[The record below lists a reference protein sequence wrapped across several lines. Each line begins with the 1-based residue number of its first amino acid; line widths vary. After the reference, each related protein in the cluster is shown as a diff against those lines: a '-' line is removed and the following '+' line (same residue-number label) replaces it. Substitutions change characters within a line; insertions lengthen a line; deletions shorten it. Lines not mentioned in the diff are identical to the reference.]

1 MAQSLQFDFD
11 TIRAATANFSD
22 MNKLGQGGFGPVY
35 KGKLLNGQEVAV
47 KRLSRDSGQGEL
59 EFKNEVV
66 LVAKLQHRN
75 LVRLLGFS
83 LQGEEKLLI
92 YEFLP
97 NASLDHFIFDPIKR
111 TQLDWE
117 KRHKIIRGIA
127 RGLLYLHEDSRLRII
142 HRDLKASNVLLD
154 EEMNPKISDFGMAR
168 LFVVDQTE
176 NTSRIVGTYGYMAPE
191 YALHGFFSVKS
202 DVFSFGVL
210 LLEIVSGRKNSF
222 YQLEQTEDLL
232 CCAWRNWRDNT
243 VLELMDTT
251 LRGNCLI
258 NEVMRCIHIG
268 LLCVQENVADRPTI
282 ASVDLMFN
290 SSSITLPV
298 PSSPGF
304 FIHNRNEADKS
315 SSENYSQ
322 GTESG
327 SSTIKPTP
335 RSTND
340 ASITELYPRTLWLD
354 SAFDVLNN
362 LRDRFSQKNAP
373 RIFEIRRA
381 LSTHVQGTD
390 SILAYYTTVKGY
402 HDELLSYHALPPC
415 SCDSGATK
423 HIAFDASFFTAVTR
437 CTSSL
442 LITLSNGCFAFVTL
456 FPCFTLER
464 VLLVPSFKYNLLSI
478 NKLTTSSKFLVTFA
492 VDSCLFQDPHSK
504 RTVATGSK
512 HGVFYLLDLTLPF
525 ASILFISKAEDP
537 SIYSC
542 YNSANYTTNSPF
554 ETNLNNT
561 FSSLYNNT
569 PLTLFNTTV
578 YGEDPNRVYGLVQCR
593 GDATQDECRNCV
605 NTSTIE
611 IVRRCPLGKEGMIR
625 YWACVLRYAD
635 WDFFGQIDNQSPKI
649 YVFPV
654 DNVTDVTLFNQRVAG
669 LMHNLSIAAAG
680 SPSKF
685 ATGQTSSVNSFSSVY
700 GMLQCTSD
708 LSDSNCYS
716 CLQSI
721 ITDIPTCCNWRSGGN
736 VYTSSCF
743 LRYDSYLFFDMFPP
757 PPPSPTQAS
766 LSPTPL
772 TVDGGG
778 TNTTATT
785 NTTQGKGKSSSNIVI
800 IAVVLPITGVL
811 LVSGICI
818 YFWMRR
824 KPKIEVDGL
833 NEISMVE
840 SFQFD
845 FDTIKAATAN
855 FSDLNMLGKGGFGPV
870 YKGMLLN
877 GQEVAVKRLSRNSRQ
892 GELEFKNEVVL
903 VAKLQH
909 RNLVR
914 LLGYSLQGEEKLL
927 IYEFLPNTSLDYFI
941 FDPIKC
947 TQLNWEKRLKIII
960 GIARGLLYLH
970 EDSQLR
976 IIHRDLKAS
985 NVLLD
990 EDLNPKISDFG
1001 MARLFEID
1009 QTQNT
1014 NRIVGTYGYMAPEY
1028 ALHGFFSVK
1037 SDVFSFGVLLLEIVS
1052 GRKNNSFYQVEQT
1065 ENLLSYAWRHWR
1077 ENSAFELIDTTLRG
1091 NCSISEVMRC
1101 IHIGLLCVQE
1111 DVADRPTMASV
1122 NLMFSSS
1129 SFSLPIPSSPSF
1141 SVYNRNETEK
1151 SSSENDSQETQL
1163 RPSTTKS
1170 TPRSIN
1176 GVSITELYPR

>member
-1 MAQSLQFDFD
+1 M
-11 TIRAATANFSD
+11 R
-22 MNKLGQGGFGPVY
+22 
-35 KGKLLNGQEVAV
+35 
-47 KRLSRDSGQGEL
+47 R
-59 EFKNEVV
+59 V
-66 LVAKLQHRN
+66 L
-75 LVRLLGFS
+75 
-83 LQGEEKLLI
+83 
-92 YEFLP
+92 
-97 NASLDHFIFDPIKR
+97 
-111 TQLDWE
+111 
-117 KRHKIIRGIA
+117 
-127 RGLLYLHEDSRLRII
+127 
-142 HRDLKASNVLLD
+142 ASNP
-154 EEMNPKISDFGMAR
+154 NPTFISFAT
-168 LFVVDQTE
+168 L
-176 NTSRIVGTYGYMAPE
+176 
-191 YALHGFFSVKS
+191 AL
-202 DVFSFGVL
+202 
-210 LLEIVSGRKNSF
+210 
-222 YQLEQTEDLL
+222 
-232 CCAWRNWRDNT
+232 
-243 VLELMDTT
+243 
-251 LRGNCLI
+251 
-258 NEVMRCIHIG
+258 
-268 LLCVQENVADRPTI
+268 
-282 ASVDLMFN
+282 
-290 SSSITLPV
+290 
-298 PSSPGF
+298 
-304 FIHNRNEADKS
+304 
-315 SSENYSQ
+315 
-322 GTESG
+322 
-327 SSTIKPTP
+327 
-335 RSTND
+335 
-340 ASITELYPRTLWLD
+340 
-354 SAFDVLNN
+354 
-362 LRDRFSQKNAP
+362 
-373 RIFEIRRA
+373 
-381 LSTHVQGTD
+381 
-390 SILAYYTTVKGY
+390 
-402 HDELLSYHALPPC
+402 
-415 SCDSGATK
+415 
-423 HIAFDASFFTAVTR
+423 
-437 CTSSL
+437 
-442 LITLSNGCFAFVTL
+442 
-456 FPCFTLER
+456 
-464 VLLVPSFKYNLLSI
+464 
-478 NKLTTSSKFLVTFA
+478 
-492 VDSCLFQDPHSK
+492 LFQ
-504 RTVATGSK
+504 
-512 HGVFYLLDLTLPF
+512 F
-525 ASILFISKAEDP
+525 LFISKAEDP

-554 ETNLNNT
+554 KTNLNHT

-605 NTSTIE
+605 NNSTIE
-611 IVRRCPLGKEGMIR
+611 IVRRCPFGKEGMIR

-635 WDFFGQIDNQSPKI
+635 WDFFGQIDNQSPII
-649 YVFPV
+649 YAYPV
-654 DNVTDVTLFNQRVAG
+654 DNVTDVTLFNERVAG

-785 NTTQGKGKSSSNIVI
+785 NTTQGKGDGTLSQASLSPTPLTVDGGGTNTTATTNTTQGKRKSSSNIVI

-811 LVSGICI
+811 LVSGIC
-818 YFWMRR
+818 
-824 KPKIEVDGL
+824 L
-833 NEISMVE
+833 NEISTVE
-840 SFQFD
+840 SLQFD

-855 FSDLNMLGKGGFGPV
+855 FSDFNMLGQGGFGPV
-870 YKGMLLN
+870 YKTTLVLVSSNTNSIQGKLLN
-877 GQEVAVKRLSRNSRQ
+877 GQEIAVKRLSRNSGQ

-941 FDPIKC
+941 FDPIKS
-947 TQLNWEKRLKIII
+947 TQLNWEKRYKIII
-960 GIARGLLYLH
+960 GVARGLLYLH

-990 EDLNPKISDFG
+990 EDWNPKISDFG
-1001 MARLFEID
+1001 MARLFEFD

-1052 GRKNNSFYQVEQT
+1052 GRKNNSFYQVEHT
-1065 ENLLSYAWRHWR
+1065 EDLLSYAWRHWR
-1077 ENSAFELIDTTLRG
+1077 ENTALELIDTTLRR

-1101 IHIGLLCVQE
+1101 IHIGLLCVQG
-1111 DVADRPTMASV
+1111 DVADRPTMGSV

-1129 SFSLPIPSSPSF
+1129 SVTLPIPSSPSF
-1141 SVYNRNETEK
+1141 SVYNRNETEI
-1151 SSSENDSQETQL
+1151 SSSENDSRETQL

-1170 TPRSIN
+1170 TPRSIDS
-1176 GVSITELYPR
+1176 VSITELYPTLGEIQRKSSTRLFLQ